1 MLPDN
6 DDLLNQLSC
15 ELGLSD
21 FMDDGSSILAD
32 GRSGANL
39 YDQFL
44 SSSENEEH
52 ALFNEL
58 ILILNNFKF
67 YIIFLKECAFVPNIK
82 RKNSFCHL
90 TLNQSKD
97 KAYICWENLGL
108 LMMHIVSIKALC
120 LDRCVTYL
128 KKWL

>member
-32 GRSGANL
+32 GRTDANL

-58 ILILNNFKF
+58 IYSDGNSILHIEELTTDLKAQISNPDKLKPK
-67 YIIFLKECAFVPNIK
+67 IIL
-82 RKNSFCHL
+82 S
-90 TLNQSKD
+90 
-97 KAYICWENLGL
+97 
-108 LMMHIVSIKALC
+108 
-120 LDRCVTYL
+120 
-128 KKWL
+128 

>member
-1 MLPDN
+1 MQNTLSFNLKFLTIWKYWSLNYFADQSLNLKMLPDN

-32 GRSGANL
+32 GRTDANL

-58 ILILNNFKF
+58 IYSDGNSILHIEELTTDLKAQISNPDKLKPK
-67 YIIFLKECAFVPNIK
+67 IIL
-82 RKNSFCHL
+82 S
-90 TLNQSKD
+90 
-97 KAYICWENLGL
+97 
-108 LMMHIVSIKALC
+108 
-120 LDRCVTYL
+120 
-128 KKWL
+128 

>member
-1 MLPDN
+1 MQITLSFIAKFSHYFKAKILIFNPSNLLGKSFHITMLPDN

-32 GRSGANL
+32 GRTGANL

-58 ILILNNFKF
+58 I
-67 YIIFLKECAFVPNIK
+67 YTDG
-82 RKNSFCHL
+82 NSM
-90 TLNQSKD
+90 S
-97 KAYICWENLGL
+97 Y
-108 LMMHIVSIKALC
+108 M
-120 LDRCVTYL
+120 Y
-128 KKWL
+128 